1 MAWWHLLLIFYLK
14 ILIDFVKKEKKSK
27 LSKMKAQ
34 VWPGQLVD
42 LRVGQL
48 LLLLA
53 ATELHAASIILPS
66 SPAYAECR
74 ADENSAVDRFP
85 AAIWMCASED
95 DVVAALSYAAAH
107 SQPVSI
113 RSGGHSYTGNSL
125 GSATCLANA
134 SAVAIDVAGLD
145 AVRIAPNASN
155 ATVTVGPGVN
165 LRALAHVLAEH
176 SLALP
181 LGTCTTVGIAGF
193 TLGGGHGLLMR
204 RFGVAA
210 DSLISARVALANGTV
225 VVASAS
231 MNTELLW
238 ALRGGGNGHFGVVT
252 SLTFA
257 AHRVESVALLAV
269 RWPGAQL
276 HAVLTALQTWGASNT
291 SARELGLTL
300 HATAASGSFAE
311 DGVRLLGLWVPKSQ
325 GTHSSSSSSTP
336 AAALQA
342 ELEREP
348 LRGIMALP
356 SCDVRLLS
364 DSDWGRDAIDFLSDC
379 NTTEVEIPP
388 WAAHR
393 RDLECFT
400 GTAPMWTA
408 HSAMLTTLTSGK
420 RLSPSFKSGPLS
432 AEAVA
437 LIADALP
444 KANLLTNTVNFDVGG
459 GAVWDATNAAARYV
473 GASMTL
479 CGDDDEGPLSAAT
492 LRHARELTGSSFSS
506 PPPSPLLFVSAHTR
520 LPREV

>member
-1 MAWWHLLLIFYLK
+1 MEFRRSPLLLL
-14 ILIDFVKKEKKSK
+14 
-27 LSKMKAQ
+27 
-34 VWPGQLVD
+34 WC
-42 LRVGQL
+42 
-48 LLLLA
+48 LLA
-53 ATELHAASIILPS
+53 ATVHAASVILPS

-74 ADENSAVDRFP
+74 ADENSGVDRFP
-85 AAIWMCASED
+85 AAIWMCATED

-145 AVRIAPNASN
+145 GVRIAPNAS
-155 ATVTVGPGVN
+155 VTVGPGVN
-165 LRALAHVLAEH
+165 LRSLAHVLAEH

-225 VVASAS
+225 IVASAS
-231 MNTELLW
+231 MNTDLFW

-269 RWPGAQL
+269 RWPGVHL
-276 HAVLTALQTWGASNT
+276 HEVLAALQTWGASNT

-311 DGVRLLGLWVPKSQ
+311 DGVRLLGLWVPKSE
-325 GTHSSSSSSTP
+325 GAHSSSSSRSSSSSAP

-379 NTTEVEIPP
+379 NTTEVAIPP

-400 GTAPMWTA
+400 GAAPMWTA
-408 HSAMLTTLTSGK
+408 HSAMLTTTASGK
-420 RLSPSFKSGPLS
+420 RLSSSFKSGPLS
-432 AEAVA
+432 PEAVA
-437 LIADALP
+437 LIANALP

-459 GAVWDATNAAARYV
+459 GAVWDAANAAARYV
-473 GASMTL
+473 RGLHDTL
-479 CGDDDEGPLSAAT
+479 SPSLS
-492 LRHARELTGSSFSS
+492 LRVCACVGVCARDTETPSSS
-506 PPPSPLLFVSAHTR
+506 PRLPPSLLLFFLPSQR
-520 LPREV
+520 LPASPGKRDDNADLRLRLHRGAAHPRPDTRNES